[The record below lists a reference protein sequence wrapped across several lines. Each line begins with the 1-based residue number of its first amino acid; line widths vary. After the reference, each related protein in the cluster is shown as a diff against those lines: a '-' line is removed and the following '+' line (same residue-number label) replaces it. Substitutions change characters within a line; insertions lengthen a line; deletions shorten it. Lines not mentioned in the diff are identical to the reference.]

1 MSLAYLG
8 LKLQARTRKKE
19 KKIPEAK
26 DFIISS
32 PTYKS

>member
-8 LKLQARTRKKE
+8 LKLQARTKN
-19 KKIPEAK
+19 KIKNPEAK